1 MGIVGYIN
9 VALETFGAFFS
20 LLVVAFLAMGKNGRG
35 ACQRSLVWLLVCSAA
50 VLLCDAVS
58 WLLEGRTDPLGRF
71 GVEATCFGMF
81 ALSYV
86 RLALFARY
94 VRACVVARGGRSDG
108 ALMRVL
114 WVLCAAA
121 VALSVVSLFNGMFY
135 TIDAEGRYARGDLL
149 WASQWFG
156 IVCMLAVGGMLVR
169 HRRVFLP
176 GELAM
181 LALCILLPVAA
192 LAVQAANPGISYLNI
207 STAIVAVVLYVGVQ
221 MERERAL
228 REQKLELERSRT
240 RATVSR
246 IQPQLLYS
254 TLDLAHDLCASD
266 PEGAKTVLIRFAS
279 FLRTNMD
286 ALARTDPVPSEQ
298 STGASKREPR
308 ESENAAS
315 ERRTSEREPRASE
328 IAAPQAAGEA
338 SDQ

>member
-9 VALETFGAFFS
+9 VSLETFGAFFS
-20 LLVVAFLAMGKNGRG
+20 LLVVAFLAIGRNGRG

-50 VLLCDAVS
+50 VLLCDAAS

-71 GVEATCFGMF
+71 GVEATCFGML

-94 VRACVVARGGRSDG
+94 VRDCVVARGGRSGD
-108 ALMRVL
+108 AFMRVL
-114 WVLCAAA
+114 WALCALA
-121 VALSVVSLFNGMFY
+121 VALSVISLFNGMFY
-135 TIDAEGRYARGDLL
+135 IIDAEGYYVRGDLL

-156 IVCMLAVGGMLVR
+156 IVCMLAVGSMLIR

-176 GELAM
+176 GELTM
-181 LALCILLPVAA
+181 LALCVLLPVAA
-192 LAVQAANPGISYLNI
+192 LAVQAAVPGISYLNV

-254 TLDLAHDLCASD
+254 TLDKAHDLCATD
-266 PEGAKTVLIRFAS
+266 PEAAKAVLIQFAS

-286 ALARTDPVPSEQ
+286 ALARNESAPSEL
-298 STGASKREPR
+298 SPGA
-308 ESENAAS
+308 
-315 ERRTSEREPRASE
+315 SEREPSTFE
-328 IAAPQAAGEA
+328 LGEPMAAGEA
-338 SDQ
+338 SDR